1 VQLAGYVS
9 EHAAYHHG
17 EVSLYQTIINLA
29 QDFVGSNNINLLY
42 PDGGYG
48 SREAGGKDHASAR
61 YIHTRLEP
69 VTRSLFHPSDDVL
82 LKFNKEENL
91 VIEPEWYLPVVPT
104 VLINGTEGIGTGKIF
119 HEAHYLA

>member
-1 VQLAGYVS
+1 VS
-9 EHAAYHHG
+9 EHSAYHHG
-17 EVSLYQTIINLA
+17 EVSLNQTIIGLA

-69 VTRSLFHPSDDVL
+69 ITRSLFQPADDVL
-82 LKFNKEENL
+82 LTYNKEDNAI
-91 VIEPEWYLPVVPT
+91 IEPEWYIPVIPT
-104 VLINGTEGIGTGKIF
+104 VLVNGTEGIGTGKRYYFIGRPRNV
-119 HEAHYLA
+119 